1 MVVAEL
7 LNYKTAE
14 TVETTNG
21 NQRYRRPR
29 PNVPRIPR
37 QEFIKW
43 FKKNYHVSQRVT
55 FLGPPGRGKTKL
67 ATQLLK
73 VVISPDRKVV
83 ILHGKVNGRDTVIT
97 ATAKELN
104 LKIIHTWPPTYD
116 YRDRKRNGWIL
127 IPLEGPGESTRE
139 ENLLLAD
146 HFSRAIHDNY
156 QTRKTKPR
164 ITFIDE
170 SHQAQEDLK
179 LKSNI
184 EAPMMRG
191 RPDNAVWNLIQ
202 RGRYV
207 SYHCYEVEHLFIFY
221 DSDSSNTQRY
231 AEMGDCDPVYIREI
245 TETQLKRK
253 ELPSGDVISDCLYL
267 NRTGYMA
274 IVEMD

>member
-1 MVVAEL
+1 MSEL
-7 LNYKTAE
+7 LNYKTAD

-29 PNVPRIPR
+29 PDIPRIPR
-37 QEFIKW
+37 KQYIQW

-67 ATQLLK
+67 ATSLLK
-73 VVISPDRKVV
+73 VVITPECKVV
-83 ILHGKVNGRDTVIT
+83 ILHGKVNGRDHVI
-97 ATAKELN
+97 AETAKDLN
-104 LKIIHTWPPTYD
+104 LRIVHEWPPGYS
-116 YRDRKRNGWIL
+116 YKDRNRNGWIL
-127 IPLEGPGESTRE
+127 IPLESAGANTAT
-139 ENLLLAD
+139 ENALLAD
-146 HFSRAIHDNY
+146 HFSRAIHNNY
-156 QTRKTKPR
+156 QTSKTKPR

-179 LKSNI
+179 LKREI

-231 AEMGDCDPVYIREI
+231 SEMGDCDPIYIREV